1 MIMISESEY
10 NALLSMIKGGDFLQ
24 NEKVQADSKIKQT
37 LNDPNL
43 SEDVKTQK
51 YNWLYKK
58 RRQLKHELENRPQR
72 VIIDETARA
81 SEVAPYLRETENH
94 KSKLMPVQTNQE
106 YQSDSEA
113 TFSKRKKST
122 PFNGI
127 ISKRYSKDLEN
138 YVKDN
143 ADKFRILKNGSFESN
158 VKGRIVKNSNFTEV
172 LEYVQGDI
180 SSPPKGFSFLFN
192 RLSKDPLVKEMIKET
207 RGETSTEESSGSQS
221 GSGKRRKKVL
231 VKVLPIKRKNK
242 FVPQIWE
249 KL

>member
-1 MIMISESEY
+1 M
-10 NALLSMIKGGDFLQ
+10 
-24 NEKVQADSKIKQT
+24 
-37 LNDPNL
+37 
-43 SEDVKTQK
+43 
-51 YNWLYKK
+51 
-58 RRQLKHELENRPQR
+58 
-72 VIIDETARA
+72 
-81 SEVAPYLRETENH
+81 
-94 KSKLMPVQTNQE
+94 
-106 YQSDSEA
+106 
-113 TFSKRKKST
+113 
-122 PFNGI
+122 
-127 ISKRYSKDLEN
+127 
-138 YVKDN
+138 
-143 ADKFRILKNGSFESN
+143 
-158 VKGRIVKNSNFTEV
+158 KNSNFTEV